1 VAIPGADIIF
11 FIAMNLFGVYKV
23 KLVCTADGY
32 YPGIEPPLDPTKYD
46 VPNLGEFDGFN
57 AASRRS
63 SFVAAA
69 QYKARTLA
77 GDALMLSEG
86 IGDET
91 AIPSQIMVGRQ
102 EDADYW
108 SYKID
113 DVICS
118 KIGGCE
124 GTRAGMWKNPQT
136 TSYTHIGF

>member
-1 VAIPGADIIF
+1 MVFDNG
-11 FIAMNLFGVYKV
+11 
-23 KLVCTADGY
+23 
-32 YPGIEPPLDPTKYD
+32 
-46 VPNLGEFDGFN
+46 NLGIFNGMDANARKQGF
-57 AASRRS
+57 
-63 SFVAAA
+63 VQAA

-77 GDALMLSEG
+77 GDALMLSER